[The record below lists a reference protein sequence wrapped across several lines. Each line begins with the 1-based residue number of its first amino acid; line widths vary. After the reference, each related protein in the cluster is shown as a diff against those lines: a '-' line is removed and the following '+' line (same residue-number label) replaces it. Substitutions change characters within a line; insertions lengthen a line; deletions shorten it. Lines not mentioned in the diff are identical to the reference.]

1 MKNKLLIIG
10 ASGHGKVVADVA
22 MKMNRWESI
31 AFLDDNPNVKSS
43 LGLRVI
49 GTSENIPD
57 YIDGYDM
64 FVGIGNNKIR
74 KKILKKLEE
83 IGATIPV
90 LVHPSAV
97 IGEDVIIDKG
107 TVIMAGAIINPS
119 TSIGKGCIIN
129 TGSTIDHDNN
139 IGDFVHISP
148 GVNLAGTVNIG
159 SESWLGIGSIVSN
172 NVNVTERTTVG
183 AGALVLKDILV
194 AGVYSGVPAKKI
206 K

>member
-43 LGLRVI
+43 LGLKVI
-49 GTSENIPD
+49 GKSKDVIKYKD
-57 YIDGYDM
+57 DFDL
-64 FVGIGNNKIR
+64 FVGIGDNKIR
-74 KKILKKLEE
+74 KKMFRRLEAV
-83 IGATIPV
+83 GATIPV

-148 GVNLAGTVNIG
+148 GVNLAGTVTVG
-159 SESWLGIGSIVSN
+159 ECSWLGIGSSISN
-172 NVNVTERTTVG
+172 NITIADNCVIG
-183 AGALVLKDILV
+183 AGGVVIRSLEET
-194 AGVYSGVPAKKI
+194 GVYVGMPVRKKG
-206 K
+206 